1 MPADPPQ
8 TSMPPAVRAA
18 RSVPANH
25 ALLWYREA
33 LRLWKRGPVIF
44 MALALATLL
53 VDLGLSLIPGGG
65 VLLAQIAV
73 PLAACGL
80 LYASL
85 AADRGGRP
93 RLADIAAIAG
103 ASTEAMTAVI
113 VSGAIVF
120 AAEAAAAYA
129 VGGVNM
135 LVPGMR
141 DATITP
147 GAILAIYAI
156 GMAVSLPVTFVP
168 FAALFDGLGFR
179 ASFAQ
184 SVDGFTRNPAPLA
197 LYGVLSLAL
206 LLFGWATA
214 GIGLLFALPWWA
226 ASSYAA
232 WKDIFAI
239 DLDRVSAPNPP

>member
-1 MPADPPQ
+1 MPADLPQ
-8 TSMPPAVRAA
+8 SSMPPGVRVAHT
-18 RSVPANH
+18 VPTNH

-33 LRLWKRGPVIF
+33 MRLWKRGPVTF

-53 VDLGLSLIPGGG
+53 VDFGLSLIPTGG

-93 RLADIAAIAG
+93 RLADIAAIVG
-103 ASTEAMTAVI
+103 ASAEAMAAVI

-135 LVPGMR
+135 LLPGLR

-147 GAILAIYAI
+147 SAILAIYAI

-168 FAALFDGLGFR
+168 FAALFDGLGLR

-184 SVDGFTRNPAPLA
+184 SVDGFARNPTALA

-214 GIGLLFALPWWA
+214 GIGFLFALPWWA

-232 WKDIFAI
+232 WKDIFGVDRDRGSA
-239 DLDRVSAPNPP
+239 LD

>member
-1 MPADPPQ
+1 VPADLPQ
-8 TSMPPAVRAA
+8 LSTASEARVARAV
-18 RSVPANH
+18 PIKH

-33 LRLWKRGPVIF
+33 MRLWKRGPVTF

-53 VDLGLSLIPGGG
+53 VDLGLSLIPAGG

-93 RLADIAAIAG
+93 RLADLAAIAG
-103 ASTEAMTAVI
+103 ASAEAMAAVI

-120 AAEAAAAYA
+120 AAEAVAAYV
-129 VGGVNM
+129 VGDINM
-135 LVPGMR
+135 LVPGLR
-141 DATITP
+141 DASITP

-168 FAALFDGLGFR
+168 FAALFDGLGLR

-184 SVDGFTRNPAPLA
+184 SVAGFLRNPATLA
-197 LYGVLSLAL
+197 LYGALSLAL

-232 WKDIFAI
+232 WKDIFAV
-239 DLDRVSAPNPP
+239 DHDHGSAPNP

>member
-8 TSMPPAVRAA
+8 SSMPPGPRVARAV
-18 RSVPANH
+18 PTNH

-33 LRLWKRGPVIF
+33 MRLWKRGPVIF

-53 VDLGLSLIPGGG
+53 VDFGLSLVPAGG

-80 LYASL
+80 IYASL

-103 ASTEAMTAVI
+103 ASSEAMAAVI

-135 LVPGMR
+135 LVPGLR

-147 GAILAIYAI
+147 GAILSIYVV

-184 SVDGFTRNPAPLA
+184 SVDGFARNPATLA

-232 WKDIFAI
+232 WKDIFAV
-239 DLDRVSAPNPP
+239 DRDRASAPNPP